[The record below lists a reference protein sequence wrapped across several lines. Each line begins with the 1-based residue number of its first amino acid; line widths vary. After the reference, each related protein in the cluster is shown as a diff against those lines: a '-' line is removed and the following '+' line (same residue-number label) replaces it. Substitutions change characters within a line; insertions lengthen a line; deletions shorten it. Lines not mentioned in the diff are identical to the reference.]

1 MKPSKT
7 PKRSAA
13 VSPVRLS
20 IGNPESLLWE
30 VQQVQ
35 LEVAR
40 RAYELFEL
48 RGCEHGHDWED
59 WFRAESE
66 LLRPVSVVVSENDDR
81 VSVRA
86 NVTGFGKT
94 ELKVALEP
102 RRLIVLGKKS
112 GTTEETERGDL
123 DSAGSYPVHL
133 ICMVDLPAEVLVKD
147 SVVDF
152 EAGLLRCELPK
163 AALASQS
170 AAAGA

>member
-1 MKPSKT
+1 MKSSKT

-20 IGNPESLLWE
+20 IGSPETLLWE

-66 LLRPVSVVVSENDDR
+66 VLRPVSLVISEDDDR

-86 NVTGFGKT
+86 NVSGFT
-94 ELKVALEP
+94 ENELKVALEP
-102 RRLIVLGKKS
+102 RRLIVLGKKR
-112 GTTEETERGDL
+112 GTSTQTEQRELG
-123 DSAGSYPVHL
+123 SAQIYPVQL
-133 ICMVDLPAEVLVKD
+133 VCMVDLPAEVLVQD

-152 EAGLLRCELPK
+152 ENGLLRCELRK
-163 AALASQS
+163 GSRSSQ
-170 AAAGA
+170 AAAVGA